1 MTRVITDTQE
11 ALEYL
16 QAFPATGDIL
26 LDTETSGLDMFA
38 RENPARMVGLALGLF
53 SDPSYDCYI
62 ALRHGEGENVAD
74 LEAVLQPLRHL
85 VKTRTLV
92 NHNVAFDL
100 RILHC
105 DGFELPPAVVDSMI
119 AANLCF
125 EEETSFAL
133 KSLGAKYLGDN
144 ADAPE
149 KVLHAELKARGL
161 KGKGDM
167 WKLPA
172 SLVAP
177 YAIRDI
183 ELVRQLMAM
192 YTPMLARWRLTD
204 LFKERNEY
212 RLILTEMELRG
223 LPLDREEI
231 QRQRARINPRL
242 AELRTE
248 INTLAGKEV
257 NPNSTAHM
265 REWLGIKDTKS
276 ETLKLMVERDQ
287 DIRALR
293 LLEYRSLSKAE
304 NAFFRPLLE
313 KCGVDGRIRSNFNCA
328 RTKTLRLSSSDP
340 NAQQLSRNQVGRAYS
355 VRDCFVAP
363 EGYFLVDAD
372 LSSIE
377 PRVAAHFSQ
386 DAGMIQAFKDGLDV
400 HRRAAQQIYRKKDI
414 SSDERTSAKALSLGT
429 LYSLG
434 AHKASKKLGLRH
446 DKDAAGNW
454 VFHHTLV
461 WTIDDADELVQVPC
475 SYVDAEFCTCSGK
488 EYVSKFLES
497 WPTLKPCINAIT
509 RQAEM
514 FGYVRIPLTGAVRR
528 FPDRRYAF
536 RAFNSVVQM
545 TAGEIL
551 RRAIMRMAK
560 AFRSMPDA
568 PQLLSC
574 VHDSAVVAVKFGPYA
589 WEQVKF
595 IKECMETTSAIDV
608 PTPSDVKIGMA
619 FGNMGQVQI

>member
-1 MTRVITDTQE
+1 MASFPDTGAILCDLETDG
-11 ALEYL
+11 LE
-16 QAFPATGDIL
+16 
-26 LDTETSGLDMFA
+26 MFR
-38 RENPARMVGLALGLF
+38 RENPCRMVGMALGRF
-53 SDPSYDCYI
+53 EDPQHDCYV
-62 ALRHGEGENVAD
+62 ALRHGEGPNVED
-74 LEAVLQPLRHL
+74 LEPVLAALRQL
-85 VKTRTLV
+85 VKTRTFV

-100 RILHC
+100 RMLSC
-105 DGFELPPAVVDSMI
+105 DGFELPPVVVDSMI

-133 KSLGAKYLGDN
+133 KSLGAKYLGDG

-149 KVLHAELKARGL
+149 KALHAELKARKL

-167 WKLPA
+167 WRLPA
-172 SLVAP
+172 ELVAP

-183 ELVRQLMAM
+183 ELVRQLMAL
-192 YTPMLARWRLTD
+192 YTPMLERWRLTQ

-212 RLILTEMELRG
+212 RLALTRMELRG
-223 LPLDREEI
+223 LPLDTEEI
-231 QRQRARINPRL
+231 ERQRARINPRL
-242 AELRTE
+242 VELRAE
-248 INTLAGKEV
+248 INMLAGKEV
-257 NPNSTAHM
+257 NPNSPAHM
-265 REWLGIKDTKS
+265 REWLSIKDTKS

-313 KCGVDGRIRSNFNCA
+313 KCGADGRIRSNFNCA

-355 VRDCFVAP
+355 IRDCFVAP

-372 LSSIE
+372 LSAIE
-377 PRVAAHFSQ
+377 PRVAASFSK
-386 DAGMIQAFKDGLDV
+386 DPGMIQAFKDNLDV
-400 HRRAAQQIYRKKDI
+400 HKRAAQQIYRKKEI
-414 SSDERTSAKALSLGT
+414 SSDERTSAKSLSLGT

-434 AHKASKKLGLRH
+434 AHKAAKKLGLRH
-446 DKDAAGNW
+446 DKATDGSW
-454 VFHHTLV
+454 IFHHQLV
-461 WTIDDADELVQVPC
+461 WTVENEELQQVPC

-488 EYVSKFLES
+488 EYVNKFLDS
-497 WPTLKPCINAIT
+497 WPTLKPCIQAVT

-528 FPDRRYAF
+528 FPDKRYCF
-536 RAFNSVVQM
+536 RAFNSVIQI

-551 RRAIMRMAK
+551 RRALMRMDA
-560 AFRSMPDA
+560 AFTGPDD

-574 VHDSAVVAVKFGPYA
+574 VHDSVVVAVKFGPHA
-589 WEQVKF
+589 WSQVQF
-595 IKECMETTSAIDV
+595 IKECMESTSAIDV
-608 PTPSDVKIGMA
+608 PTPSDVKIGMS
-619 FGNMGQVQI
+619 FGNMGNVQV